1 MKDFSDLTLK
11 TKLITMLTIFF
22 ISANFW
28 FNNTIVEELIEA
40 NFLFE
45 NCCSIFLIDGILAAP
60 ERSL

>member
-1 MKDFSDLTLK
+1 
-11 TKLITMLTIFF
+11 MLTIFF

-28 FNNTIVEELIEA
+28 FNNIIVEELIEA